1 MKKLISVLSLL
12 MAFLLFPVIVE
23 AEPKEHFLK
32 FNVTDIGTNSPAV
45 QFKKNNISDD
55 ECIIEVWNMDKNE
68 CQLSIPL
75 NYKGIAPQWLIGL
88 KRFDLIGKSVY
99 SLSSYESGPRTG
111 SSNSKLYLIAE
122 NQGQFQI
129 MATGDIV
136 DYGDPIFGIN
146 SSYAKVSK
154 INATGTNKKAFLP
167 FIEMAQNQNKALL
180 YWDNRS
186 NWLGYV
192 MMNSFKQFE
201 LSSDEIEYLLYNK
214 IGNEGFRDIKKGET
228 ISKLFEELGAPDTA
242 HITYNQGLEKLLFF
256 KAVPGII
263 SFQYNYPIYPNM
275 PGVGITIKVDIDES
289 NSTVKSISGGYFS
302 N

>member
-12 MAFLLFPVIVE
+12 MAFLLFPVIVG

-32 FNVTDIGTNSPAV
+32 FNVTDIGTNSPSV

-55 ECIIEVWNMDKNE
+55 DCIIEVWNMDKNE

-75 NYKGIAPQWLIGL
+75 NYQGIAPQWLIGL

-99 SLSSYESGPRTG
+99 SLSSYETGPRTG
-111 SSNSKLYLIAE
+111 NSNPKLYFISE

-129 MATGDIV
+129 MASGDIV

-146 SSYAKVSK
+146 ANYMKASK
-154 INATGTNKKAFLP
+154 INTGNVKAFLP
-167 FIEMAQNQNKALL
+167 FIEMSQNQNRALI
-180 YWDNRS
+180 YWDNTS

-192 MMNSFKQFE
+192 MINSYKQFG
-201 LSSDEIEYLLYNK
+201 LSSEEIDYLIHNK
-214 IGNEGFRDIKKGET
+214 IGNEGFRGIKKGEP
-228 ISKLFEELGAPDTA
+228 ISKLFEEIGAPDEA
-242 HITYNQGLEKLLFF
+242 HITYKQGLEKLLFF

-263 SFQYNYPIYPNM
+263 SFQYNYPIYSNM
-275 PGVGITIKVDIDES
+275 PGVGITITVDVDES